1 MKLREKTPTRTVGV
15 AHQNDFH
22 AYRNQLKTDFNCRC
36 GYCDDRDTPRAYSFE
51 IDHFVPQTVDDTKV
65 TEYSNLVYA
74 CKSCNN
80 AKSNKWPTG
89 DKTRPNDEKVG
100 WVDPCSQDYDSQ
112 FERGED
118 GKIHPVTELGGW
130 MYENL
135 KLWKKQHEI
144 LWNCERL
151 ESNIDKLE
159 ALFDKSSIP
168 EEKKDALID
177 LYRQYRCIINS
188 FYGV

>member
-1 MKLREKTPTRTVGV
+1 MKLRDKTPTRTVGV
-15 AHQNDFH
+15 SHQNDFH
-22 AYRNQLKTDFNCRC
+22 AYRSQLKTDFNCRC
-36 GYCDDRDTPRAYSFE
+36 GYCDDRDAPRAYSFE
-51 IDHFVPQTVDDTKV
+51 IDHFVPQTIDGTKV

-80 AKSNKWPTG
+80 AKRNKWPTG
-89 DKTRPNDEKVG
+89 DKAKSNDGKVG
-100 WVDPCSQDYDSQ
+100 WIDPCSQDYDAQ
-112 FERGED
+112 FERDDD
-118 GKIHPVTELGGW
+118 GKIRPITELGDW

-151 ESNIDKLE
+151 EENIRKLDIF
-159 ALFDKSSIP
+159 FDKGQLS
-168 EEKKDALID
+168 EENKDILIR
-177 LYRQYRCIINS
+177 LNQHYRELLNS